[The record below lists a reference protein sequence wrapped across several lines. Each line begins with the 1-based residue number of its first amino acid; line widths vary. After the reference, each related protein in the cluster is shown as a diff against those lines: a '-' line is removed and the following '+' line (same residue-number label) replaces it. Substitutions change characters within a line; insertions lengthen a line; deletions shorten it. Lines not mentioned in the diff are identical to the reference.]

1 MAVSSLPL
9 TSPSEAQRAQA
20 QERFL
25 IILNKEITQAEI
37 ARIHK
42 SKSRRLPAYTL
53 PLIEGLVLQT
63 PLRSVASI
71 YWKEL
76 LIVLIS
82 STEYVSFGEK
92 ELRHMSHQPT
102 TLHLEIPSEVAQQD
116 VWELEEQLSQV
127 AGTTTE
133 LREPKDIIAA
143 TLLFINIVGPYVEQ
157 AAAIAGGFAAVRDIA
172 QIIYNFLHAEKQE
185 KDRTQGKN
193 KVVIIKKG
201 KRIEL
206 YNLTLKEIE
215 RIVDR

>member
-1 MAVSSLPL
+1 
-9 TSPSEAQRAQA
+9 
-20 QERFL
+20 
-25 IILNKEITQAEI
+25 
-37 ARIHK
+37 
-42 SKSRRLPAYTL
+42 
-53 PLIEGLVLQT
+53 
-63 PLRSVASI
+63 
-71 YWKEL
+71 
-76 LIVLIS
+76 
-82 STEYVSFGEK
+82 
-92 ELRHMSHQPT
+92 MSHQPT